1 MSTPT
6 PPIDLPCPERSP
18 NSVIAFEDVH
28 LSFED
33 NAVLRGVSFQLPL
46 GETKALFGVAGAG
59 KSTILKL
66 ALGLLRAGFRPNHGH
81 GP

>member
-6 PPIDLPCPERSP
+6 PPIDPPCPDRSP

-46 GETKALFGVAGAG
+46 GETKAL
-59 KSTILKL
+59 
-66 ALGLLRAGFRPNHGH
+66 
-81 GP
+81 